1 MWYCVQSPNVSP
13 LYVFN
18 SYKNLQVN
26 LELAYDGPFLFL
38 KRFR

>member
-1 MWYCVQSPNVSP
+1 MWYCVQSSNVSP

-18 SYKNLQVN
+18 SYKNLQVY
-26 LELAYDGPFLFL
+26 LELANDAPFLFL